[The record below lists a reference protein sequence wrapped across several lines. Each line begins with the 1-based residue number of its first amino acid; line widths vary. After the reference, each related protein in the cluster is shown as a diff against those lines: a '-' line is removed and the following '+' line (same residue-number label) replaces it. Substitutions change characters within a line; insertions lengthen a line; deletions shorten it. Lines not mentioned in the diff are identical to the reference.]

1 MVDVVKEALEK
12 TYMCPE
18 DSFNSEDVEF
28 CESVNAA
35 MPQTLTFFLQHI
47 RDHGP
52 DHLMNCAEGFNL
64 RCDSAGDNTG
74 YFNSQKAFLDHLIE
88 RLQTPGVSNG

>member
-1 MVDVVKEALEK
+1 MVDLIEGALEAVLDLPFMK
-12 TYMCPE
+12 RDHPRAFEVHMKRLARE
-18 DSFNSEDVEF
+18 H
-28 CESVNAA
+28 A
-35 MPQTLTFFLQHI
+35 LFLQHI

-88 RLQTPGVSNG
+88 RLQTPDKENKR